1 MQNFKPLTD
10 AAKLNKKAERV
21 RLKTTTLDGTLEQ
34 TLRKLSVPAARFEE
48 MAVLNGMKLGD
59 QIKKGTMLKVIQQ

>member
-10 AAKLNKKAERV
+10 VAKLNKKPERV
-21 RLKTTTLDGTLEQ
+21 RLKTTTSDGTLEQ
-34 TLRKLSVPAARFEE
+34 TLRKLSVPNARLEE

-59 QIKKGTMLKVIQQ
+59 QIKKGTLLKVIQL